1 MKVFWG
7 GVATAFLGLLC
18 IIIWHHAVLK
28 LVLSAIPLI
37 LLLGG
42 LMAAY
47 LGYDKVKDKLP
58 CCKARETQEPSN
70 DAKLREEVERYKQE
84 AERYKQEAERL
95 QSELDKSKTRP
106 KPAKKSPRI
115 K

>member
-1 MKVFWG
+1 MKVFVG
-7 GVATAFLGLLC
+7 GLAAALLGLLG
-18 IIIWHHAVLK
+18 IIFWHHAVFK
-28 LVLSAIPLI
+28 IILSVTPLI

-47 LGYDKVKDKLP
+47 LGYDEAKDKLP
-58 CCKARETQEPSN
+58 CCKAGETHEPSN
-70 DAKLREEVERYKQE
+70 DAKLAEE

-95 QSELDKSKTRP
+95 QSELEKTKTKP
-106 KPAKKSPRI
+106 KPAKKSPRV